1 MSILETVFSS
11 TCFLGESENGLV
23 ISYHLD
29 SSPVQKTEDLKRLNC
44 HETAIKKTAHQTN
57 RWQQSLASKLF
68 NCRNPLFPPVKFT
81 QKRLTFTNST
91 SSSSKN
97 GAKRFT
103 NKYRIGDVFY
113 FFFYGKLLIKNSF
126 TESYLENADPFDSWS
141 LLRISQKKGKIYSWT
156 QETNFGLSSKNA
168 FSGISFYTHR
178 HAETIFQK
186 T

>member
-23 ISYHLD
+23 ISDHLD

-91 SSSSKN
+91 SSCSKN

-103 NKYRIGDVFY
+103 NKYRIGDIFY
-113 FFFYGKLLIKNSF
+113 FFCTENYLSKTVLPNPTSKMRILLIHDLF
-126 TESYLENADPFDSWS
+126 LEF
-141 LLRISQKKGKIYSWT
+141 RKKRENFSWT
-156 QETNFGLSSKNA
+156 QETIFGLSSKNA
-168 FSGISFYTHR
+168 FSGISYYAQR